1 MSDSIKKQTQADNQ
15 SEPVEED
22 YGLKK
27 LTIYTLFISIS
38 CLLIAGVWYKK
49 DDIPFTA
56 ILDSTVNFFDKS
68 ANTVTDSYNSIV
80 NYLSENNSKMQI
92 VDASTD
98 TQPNQ
103 IKDSKKVLDDANTEN
118 ITENS
123 VENNNTSSSVTV
135 AEQVTNIESN
145 MNETEVSLETGA
157 LVKIPEGKK
166 PKGNTPEEKIQL
178 TESEKETTEATVAI
192 NPVDTSETEILASE
206 ISSSEEPVNDKQL
219 IADSS
224 LTITDADK
232 AELKDVTKESTI
244 PEASSVNTISST
256 PLVNPP
262 VTQTPQSIP
271 YQASSKYT
279 HPTHQYYAPP
289 PIMPHNNM
297 PQNYSRSAN
306 HHSGYINHGSI
317 MEQQLRA
324 FERNMQIQQQMMQQ
338 AFRMQSAIFKD
349 ADRHHQEMIKRAASW
364 RLESQKRRE
373 RYNKSSHNQP
383 AYMN

>member
-1 MSDSIKKQTQADNQ
+1 MSDSKQAQVDNQ
-15 SEPVEED
+15 SESIEED

-38 CLLIAGVWYKK
+38 CLLVAAVWYKK

-56 ILDSTVNFFDKS
+56 FFNSTVDFIDKS

-80 NYLSENNSKMQI
+80 NYLSDNNSKVPI
-92 VDASTD
+92 VDISNN
-98 TQPNQ
+98 TQSNP
-103 IKDSKKVLDDANTEN
+103 IKDGQKVIVETTIEN
-118 ITENS
+118 ITEKP
-123 VENNNTSSSVTV
+123 VENNNTSSNATVT
-135 AEQVTNIESN
+135 EQLGNVENSIIESEN
-145 MNETEVSLETGA
+145 SSDIDTS
-157 LVKIPEGKK
+157 VKITDE
-166 PKGNTPEEKIQL
+166 NTQL
-178 TESEKETTEATVAI
+178 TESEKATTETTAVI
-192 NPVDTSETEILASE
+192 NPIDTSETEINASE
-206 ISSSEEPVNDKQL
+206 ISISEEPMNDKQQIAENIL
-219 IADSS
+219 IKS
-224 LTITDADK
+224 DADK
-232 AELKDVTKESTI
+232 AELTDVTKESII

-262 VTQTPQSIP
+262 VP
-271 YQASSKYT
+271 QASQKIQYQVSSNYT
-279 HPTHQYYAPP
+279 HPPHHYYAPP
-289 PIMPHNNM
+289 PVMLHNNM

-317 MEQQLRA
+317 MEQQLRT

-349 ADRHHQEMIKRAASW
+349 ADKHHQEMIKRADSW

-373 RYNKSSHNQP
+373 KYNKSSHYQP